1 MDKVKARLIELN
13 ASGAEA
19 PEWVHLL
26 PAGRLTT
33 VDGVEY
39 LVDQAALAQIMA
51 SQSAH
56 GADLVIDYEH
66 QTHEGGQ
73 APAAGWVKELAAR
86 PDGLWGRVQWTERG
100 RAYVANRE
108 YRYLS
113 PVLWV
118 EVDSRRVVGLTDLA
132 LTNVPR
138 IDNFPPILNKGDVS
152 MNWLERLRKAL
163 ALGPE
168 AGESQV
174 LEATEQAI
182 NSGRGLLATLR
193 TLVGLDDKAEPQK
206 VLEAVK
212 VEVNKA
218 KAAPPAGVTAI
229 PNSLLEALK
238 LRPGAGE
245 SEALGAIRGLAEG
258 SAQLAQMQGRLAD
271 LERAEV
277 ERQANRL
284 VDRGLKEGKITPA
297 TKDQVLAWA
306 KTDPKGCEAYLNVA
320 PVVVPMG
327 GLPKAPQRQAAG
339 GAPEGVQAEVNSMLG
354 ISPEVFK
361 KHNPASEEV

>member
-1 MDKVKARLIELN
+1 
-13 ASGAEA
+13 
-19 PEWVHLL
+19 
-26 PAGRLTT
+26 
-33 VDGVEY
+33 
-39 LVDQAALAQIMA
+39 
-51 SQSAH
+51 
-56 GADLVIDYEH
+56 
-66 QTHEGGQ
+66 
-73 APAAGWVKELAAR
+73 
-86 PDGLWGRVQWTERG
+86 
-100 RAYVANRE
+100 
-108 YRYLS
+108 
-113 PVLWV
+113 
-118 EVDSRRVVGLTDLA
+118 
-132 LTNVPR
+132 
-138 IDNFPPILNKGDVS
+138 

-193 TLVGLDDKAEPQK
+193 ALVGLDAQAEPQK

-218 KAAPPAGVTAI
+218 KAAPPAGVTVI

-271 LERAEV
+271 LEKAEV
-277 ERQANRL
+277 ERQANSL
-284 VDRGLKEGKITPA
+284 VKRGLKEGKITPA
-297 TKDQVLAWA
+297 TKDQVLDWA

-327 GLPKAPQRQAAG
+327 GLPKGPERQAG
-339 GAPEGVQAEVNSMLG
+339 GAPMGVQAEVNSMLG
-354 ISPEVFK
+354 ISPETYK
-361 KHNPASEEV
+361 KHNPDDAGEEV